1 MCNLDVRIRE
11 REGDVFFFCA
21 RLYGDGE
28 RAEDL
33 RRRSNGVRIRRF
45 VGGDCST
52 VLAHTR
58 FVFFTTACALWSVR
72 SQHDADAS
80 RRNRRRC
87 CLLSSRAFRAHS
99 SSRRNTSSRRSV
111 AASSVDAA
119 SARALAPAERTRE
132 SDASLPGSSFS
143 PPGEKSTGLE
153 TCVFHPT
160 RDGARTLASRAAS
173 GPSSRR
179 TVSSKSRRTECT
191 SSRRTT
197 WPLQTAWMRVAA
209 PSRGSIVARARG
221 DSASMRSG
229 GRTF

>member
-11 REGDVFFFCA
+11 REGDTFFFA
-21 RLYGDGE
+21 RVCTATARE
-28 RAEDL
+28 RRTFAAAPTAFEYAD
-33 RRRSNGVRIRRF
+33 RSEV
-45 VGGDCST
+45 T

-119 SARALAPAERTRE
+119 SARALAPVERTRE